1 MLKKLLIT
9 AVIVASNFG
18 VATMSEAAQGDYENY
33 CGRYGGCDS
42 YCGDYYNNRN
52 YDGEY
57 CGRGG
62 CGYGYGR
69 ERGCR

>member
-1 MLKKLLIT
+1 MLKKLLIA

-18 VATMSEAAQGDYENY
+18 ISATSEAAQYDSENY
-33 CGRYGGCDS
+33 CCRDS
-42 YCGDYYNNRN
+42 YCGDYYGEQN
-52 YDGEY
+52 YNGEY

-69 ERGCR
+69 GRGCR